1 MKIKHWA
8 NLRPIAAMLWPGA
21 VMLTAALNPAQAGSM
36 YLDVGVG
43 IGGGGAVSLNMQSFQ
58 EQKYQATVAQQHD
71 FSCGSAALATL
82 LTYNY
87 NIPVTEAAV
96 FKDMIVHGNKKII
109 SESGFS
115 LLDIKNY
122 LTRRGLESNGYR
134 APLSKLVEVRLPAIV
149 LLNVRGYLHFVV
161 LEGVKDGRVLLAD
174 PANGMRSE
182 PVGVFKSQW
191 SGIFFLI
198 LSHIDRGQQ
207 SFDSDQKWASAPAPP
222 WALTRYAL
230 DLAVLSQA
238 GLLNLFRF

>member
-1 MKIKHWA
+1 M
-8 NLRPIAAMLWPGA
+8 RPIASTLWPGA
-21 VMLTAALNPAQAGSM
+21 LLLAGALSPAQAGSM
-36 YLDVGVG
+36 YLDLGAG
-43 IGGGGAVSLNMQSFQ
+43 IGGGGAVTLHEQSFQ
-58 EQKYQATVAQQHD
+58 EQKYQATIAQEHD

-87 NIPVTEAAV
+87 DIPVAEAAV
-96 FKDMIVHGNKKII
+96 FKSMIENGNKKII

-122 LTRRGLESNGYR
+122 LSRHGLDSNGYR

-149 LLNVRGYLHFVV
+149 LINVRGYLHFVV
-161 LEGVKDGRVLLAD
+161 LEGVDNGRVLLAD

-182 PVGVFKSQW
+182 PVGVFEAQW
-191 SGIFFLI
+191 SGIFFLV
-198 LSHIDRGQQ
+198 LSHIDRGQH
-207 SFDSDQKWASAPAPP
+207 SFNSDQKWASAPAPP

-230 DLAVLSQA
+230 DLATLSQP